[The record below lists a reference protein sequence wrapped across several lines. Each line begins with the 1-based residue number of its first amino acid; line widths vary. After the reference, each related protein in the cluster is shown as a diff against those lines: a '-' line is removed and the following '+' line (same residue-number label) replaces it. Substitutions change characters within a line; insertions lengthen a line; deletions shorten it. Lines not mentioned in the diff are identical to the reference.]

1 MKQQT
6 QSNNQQF
13 SVDEVVKLFNYPVIK
28 SDRGTKFLPENIGL
42 IVGVLILNEQV
53 EMVVK
58 FVDRVTQFTK
68 PEFESHYRVLRDDFD
83 IE

>member
-6 QSNNQQF
+6 QSNSQQF

-28 SDRGTKFLPENIGL
+28 SDRGTEFLPENIGL

-58 FVDRVTQFTK
+58 FIDRVTQFTK
-68 PEFESHYRVLRDDFD
+68 AEFTKSYRVIKD
-83 IE
+83 

>member
-1 MKQQT
+1 MKQPKHKN
-6 QSNNQQF
+6 SLEF

-28 SDRGTKFLPENIGL
+28 TERGTEFLPENIGL

-53 EMVVK
+53 EIVVK

-68 PEFESHYRVLRDDFD
+68 PEFYCHYKVLRDDFD

>member
-1 MKQQT
+1 MPAIKPV
-6 QSNNQQF
+6 SASEF
-13 SVDEVVKLFNYPVIK
+13 SVAEVVELLNNPVIK
-28 SDRGTKFLPENIGL
+28 TERGTEFLPENIGL

-68 PEFESHYRVLRDDFD
+68 AEFSGKYKVIKD
-83 IE
+83 

>member
-1 MKQQT
+1 MKQQA

-13 SVDEVVKLFNYPVIK
+13 SVEEVVKLFNYPVIK
-28 SDRGTKFLPENIGL
+28 SDRGTAFLPENIGL

-58 FVDRVTQFTK
+58 FIDRVTQFTK
-68 PEFESHYRVLRDDFD
+68 PEFTKTYRVIKD
-83 IE
+83 

>member
-1 MKQQT
+1 MKQKT
-6 QSNNQQF
+6 HNNNQQF

-58 FVDRVTQFTK
+58 FIDRVTQFTK
-68 PEFESHYRVLRDDFD
+68 PEFYRHYRVLRDDID
-83 IE
+83 VE